1 MELFNSVLR
10 SEREGV
16 STSVT
21 LGEGGGESAGGVEW
35 LMNVSHIVNEES
47 QVEAISQ
54 VPGDHTSVLRGGF
67 VCIFQ
72 SRDQLSLVYLI
83 RKVSTIIQVTFCS

>member
-1 MELFNSVLR
+1 VELLDAVGGG
-10 SEREGV
+10 ERERV

-35 LMNVSHIVNEES
+35 LMNVSHIMNEKS

-54 VPGDHTSVLRGGF
+54 VPRDNTSVLWGGF
-67 VCIFQ
+67 VGIFQ
-72 SRDQLSLVYLI
+72 SGNELSLAYLI